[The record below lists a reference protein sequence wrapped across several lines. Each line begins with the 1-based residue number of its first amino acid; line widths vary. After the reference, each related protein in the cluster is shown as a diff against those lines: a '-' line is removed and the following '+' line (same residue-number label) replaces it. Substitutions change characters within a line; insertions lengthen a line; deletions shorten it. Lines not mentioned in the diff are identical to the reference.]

1 MAERVVPP
9 AARRRRRPTKTGV
22 VLSEQL
28 IVETALR
35 LLREHGADALT
46 VRRLGL
52 ALGADPTALYRY
64 FRDTDDLLLAI
75 ADELIG
81 RTLRTWRP
89 TGDWRADLR
98 DLGLRMHSG
107 SLAHPQAAV
116 LSAYRV
122 TGRVHEIAAVET
134 ILGVLRGA
142 GFPDPEA
149 VRIYHA
155 FVDQALAFAALDAAS
170 VALPPAAREAEA
182 GVWRATYARLSPDTH
197 PHIAATARHLVADMR
212 RSAYPAALDLLLD
225 AAAAR
230 LAEAGRP
237 SGLPA
242 DAAGGSRPS
251 HRRAPGRRTTG
262 PVRTATQEADR
273 T

>member
-1 MAERVVPP
+1 VSDRVVPP

-22 VLSEQL
+22 VLSEEL

-35 LLREHGADALT
+35 LLKEHGADALT

-52 ALGADPTALYRY
+52 ALGADPSALYRY

-81 RTLRTWRP
+81 RTLRTWHP

-98 DLGLRMHSG
+98 DLGLRVHSG

-116 LSAYRV
+116 LSSYRV
-122 TGRVHEIAAVET
+122 TGRVHEIEAVER

-155 FVDQALAFAALDAAS
+155 FVDQALAFAVLDAAGL
-170 VALPPAAREAEA
+170 ALPRAAREAED
-182 GVWRATYARLSPDTH
+182 GVWRATYARLPADTY
-197 PHIAATARHLVADMR
+197 PNIAATARHLVVDMR
-212 RSAYPAALDLLLD
+212 HSGYPVALDMLLT
-225 AAAAR
+225 AAATR
-230 LAEAGRP
+230 LERIVEAG
-237 SGLPA
+237 
-242 DAAGGSRPS
+242 DASSLTR
-251 HRRAPGRRTTG
+251 
-262 PVRTATQEADR
+262 
-273 T
+273 

>member
-1 MAERVVPP
+1 MTSMNDRVVPP

-22 VLSEQL
+22 VLSEEL

-35 LLREHGADALT
+35 LLKEHGADALT

-89 TGDWRADLR
+89 AGDWRADLR
-98 DLGLRMHSG
+98 DLGLRMHAGALS
-107 SLAHPQAAV
+107 HPQAAV
-116 LSAYRV
+116 LSSYRV
-122 TGRVHEIAAVET
+122 TGRVHEIEAVET
-134 ILGVLRGA
+134 ILGVLRRA
-142 GFPDPEA
+142 GFPDPDA

-155 FVDQALAFAALDAAS
+155 FVDQSLAFAALDAAS
-170 VALPPAAREAEA
+170 LALPRAARDAEA
-182 GVWRATYARLSPDTH
+182 GVWRATYARLPADTH
-197 PHIAATARHLVADMR
+197 PHIAATARHLLVDMR
-212 RSAYPAALDLLLD
+212 RSAYPVALDMLLT

-230 LAEAGRP
+230 LEEVTECAGH
-237 SGLPA
+237 A
-242 DAAGGSRPS
+242 DPS
-251 HRRAPGRRTTG
+251 HARAED
-262 PVRTATQEADR
+262 QESAR
-273 T
+273 P